1 MISESLLCLF
11 NLSIKKRIFADEW
24 KSPRVTPLYKN
35 EGKHSDM
42 TNYSLISIIPV
53 AGEKIGQN
61 LNWDDDV
68 QMISKKVAS
77 GISAIKHVRNFV
89 PHDYF
94 IVLLYMYSL
103 TSITVPVQF
112 GEIVIRA
119 SPRSCRNYRTA
130 LLV

>member
-1 MISESLLCLF
+1 M
-11 NLSIKKRIFADEW
+11 SIKKKIFANEL
-24 KSPRVTPLYKN
+24 KSPRVNPLYKN
-35 EGKHSDM
+35 AGKCSDM

-53 AGEKIGQN
+53 AGKKIDQN
-61 LNWDDDV
+61 LNWDDDI

-77 GISAIKHVRNFV
+77 GISTIKHVRNFV

-103 TSITVPVQF
+103 TSITAVQF

-119 SPRSCRNYRTA
+119 SSRSCRNYKTV